1 MDRMKL
7 KDGVFA
13 EIKSVKIVF
22 DIVDENGD
30 ALSAENFAQSPNSIA
45 EASAGD
51 LDKIQIDS
59 AIIKKSVFGL
69 EGE

>member
-22 DIVDENGD
+22 DIVGENGE
-30 ALSAENFAQSPNSIA
+30 ALHAENFSQSPNSVA
-45 EASAGD
+45 DAGAGD
-51 LDKIQIDS
+51 LDKIQIDPS
-59 AIIKKSVFGL
+59 VIKKSVFGL
-69 EGE
+69 EDE